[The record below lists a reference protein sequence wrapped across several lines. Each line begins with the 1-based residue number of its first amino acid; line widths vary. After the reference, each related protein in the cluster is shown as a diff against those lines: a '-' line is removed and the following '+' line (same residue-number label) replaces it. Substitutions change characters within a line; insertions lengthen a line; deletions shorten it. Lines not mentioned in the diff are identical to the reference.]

1 MLRISRTKRTAAA
14 FMAFVLAA
22 LCLTVFI
29 NSPHI
34 YAVDEDTKSGAAESE
49 DYIRT
54 IDDLKGKKIG
64 VQLGTTGDIYV
75 TDYEK
80 DGTATVSRFN
90 KAADAVQALKQS
102 KIDCIVLD
110 EQPAKAFVER
120 NSDIKIIDEEFTLE
134 DYALCVKKGNKE
146 LLEKI
151 NTSLAK
157 LKDDGTLEQIIN
169 SYIGTDDSKAEP
181 YKKKDVKRSGKLTV
195 ATNAEFPPYEYMDN
209 GVITGID
216 MDIMQAICDDI
227 GMELK
232 IENMKFDSIIASVN
246 AGKADVGAAGMTVTE
261 DRKKNVD
268 FSESYTT
275 SKQVIIIR
283 KTVAENSEI
292 VSDKDLSFIDKF
304 KQNFIDQNRWRYL
317 VDGLGT
323 TLLITL
329 LSIIVGLIL
338 GTLIAIVRTVHD
350 QNGTLV
356 ILDLICRFYLTIIRG
371 TPAVLQLLIIYYG
384 IFSAVDINKIIVAV
398 VAFGLNSAAYVAEVI
413 RSGIKAVDKGQ
424 FEAGRCLGLN
434 YKQTMF
440 GIIMPQAFKY
450 MLPALLNEIIALL
463 KETAICGYIS
473 LQDLTMGGDI
483 IRAQTYDVF
492 MPLIAVAI
500 VYLVIV
506 IILSRISA
514 TLERRLKKNER

>member
-134 DYALCVKKGNKE
+134 DYALCVKKGNKG
-146 LLEKI
+146 LLDKI

-157 LKDDGTLEQIIN
+157 LKSDGTLEQIIN

-181 YKKKDVKRSGKLTV
+181 YKKKDVTRSGKLTV

-338 GTLIAIVRTVHD
+338 G
-350 QNGTLV
+350 
-356 ILDLICRFYLTIIRG
+356 
-371 TPAVLQLLIIYYG
+371 
-384 IFSAVDINKIIVAV
+384 
-398 VAFGLNSAAYVAEVI
+398 
-413 RSGIKAVDKGQ
+413 
-424 FEAGRCLGLN
+424 
-434 YKQTMF
+434 
-440 GIIMPQAFKY
+440 
-450 MLPALLNEIIALL
+450 
-463 KETAICGYIS
+463 S
-473 LQDLTMGGDI
+473 L
-483 IRAQTYDVF
+483 
-492 MPLIAVAI
+492 
-500 VYLVIV
+500 
-506 IILSRISA
+506 
-514 TLERRLKKNER
+514 